1 MKRIVRSSLTS
12 LALASGLTMVN
23 STRADTPITTFD
35 SFAPNALYSSWSAG
49 TATATPTNYIITATG
64 YGSLWKQLGA
74 PPINGAGNSNIVV
87 DVTLSGSAGADGN
100 LGVIVDLKDADNTQ
114 ISYRWYG
121 RSTGHHIL
129 VGNLFDAGVPATDN
143 GVIITNNLYRIV
155 TNAAGTTAGLDLTAL
170 WHLNLALDPYIY
182 GGAYTLEWND
192 LRLTGGSNANSGSST
207 GVCAVVSAF
216 DNTVLSGLYGGW
228 TTQTPTAT
236 SLQVTAT
243 GWGGGWAAVT
253 PNINTTS
260 NKTLQLNVTL
270 TAPAAAN
277 GKLGP
282 IVVLEDGDGTQLRYA
297 WYGQTPGTNLV
308 LSSVLS
314 GGTIVQAGSVADF
327 DFSTIKFYNL
337 QLDPGGY
344 AGSYTLAWND
354 LSIIGCDSGGS
365 GATGI
370 CAEVSTFDNVGL
382 SGLYGNWTT
391 QTPTPTNLQ
400 VTATGWGGGYAGI
413 VPSIST
419 TSNKTLQLNVTL
431 AATAAA
437 NGKLGPIVV
446 LEDGDGTQIRFA
458 WYGQTPA
465 NNLVLTNA
473 LSAGTIVQ
481 GGTLAGFDFSSIK
494 YFQLQL
500 DPGGYAGSYTAAW
513 NDLAIIG
520 CDNTN
525 SETGF
530 CATVCSFKNFFMSGD
545 YGNWSSANEISTPDY
560 WEMSASGFGGGYSS
574 LYPNLTT
581 TSNRTLQL
589 NVTLIAPAA
598 ANGKLG
604 PIVVLQDADGTQL
617 TYAWYGQSPGTN
629 LVLTKALNAGAPVGG
644 QPGTTAGFD
653 FGSIAFFHLQLD
665 SGSYADAYTIRAND
679 LSIIGCPPVIIQIT
693 AFSYDPVSGQ
703 FNLTWSSE
711 NGATY
716 AIQTS
721 SDLGTTFADAY
732 TGVASGGPS
741 TSVSITPLDPARTFI
756 RIRKE

>member
-1 MKRIVRSSLTS
+1 MKRIVRLSLTS

-35 SFAPNALYSSWSAG
+35 NFVPNALYPSWSAG
-49 TATATPTNYIITATG
+49 TAIATPTNYIITATG
-64 YGSLWKQLGA
+64 YGSLWKQLGP

-87 DVTLSGSAGADGN
+87 DVNLSGSAGADGK

-129 VGNLFDAGVPATDN
+129 VGNLFSTNVPATDN

-170 WHLNLALDPYIY
+170 WHLNLELDPSTYAV
-182 GGAYTLEWND
+182 AYTLQWND
-192 LRLTGGSNANSGSST
+192 LRLTSGSGGST

-216 DNTVLSGLYGGW
+216 DNTVLSGLYGSW
-228 TTQTPTAT
+228 TAQTPTPT
-236 SLQVTAT
+236 NLQVTAT
-243 GWGGGWAAVT
+243 GWGGGWSAVT

-282 IVVLEDGDGTQLRYA
+282 IVVLEDGDGTQLKYA

-314 GGTIVQAGSVADF
+314 GGTIAVAGSVAGF
-327 DFSTIKFYNL
+327 DFSTIKYYNL
-337 QLDPGGY
+337 QLDPSSY
-344 AGSYTLAWND
+344 AGSYTVAWND
-354 LSIIGCDSGGS
+354 LS
-365 GATGI
+365 
-370 CAEVSTFDNVGL
+370 
-382 SGLYGNWTT
+382 
-391 QTPTPTNLQ
+391 
-400 VTATGWGGGYAGI
+400 
-413 VPSIST
+413 
-419 TSNKTLQLNVTL
+419 
-431 AATAAA
+431 
-437 NGKLGPIVV
+437 
-446 LEDGDGTQIRFA
+446 
-458 WYGQTPA
+458 
-465 NNLVLTNA
+465 
-473 LSAGTIVQ
+473 
-481 GGTLAGFDFSSIK
+481 
-494 YFQLQL
+494 
-500 DPGGYAGSYTAAW
+500 
-513 NDLAIIG
+513 IIG

-545 YGNWSSANEISTPDY
+545 YGNWLSANEISTPDY

-617 TYAWYGQSPGTN
+617 NYAWYGQSPGTN

-653 FGSIAFFHLQLD
+653 FSSIAFFHLQLD
-665 SGSYADAYTIRAND
+665 SGSYADAYTIQAND

-732 TGVASGGPS
+732 TGIASGGAS